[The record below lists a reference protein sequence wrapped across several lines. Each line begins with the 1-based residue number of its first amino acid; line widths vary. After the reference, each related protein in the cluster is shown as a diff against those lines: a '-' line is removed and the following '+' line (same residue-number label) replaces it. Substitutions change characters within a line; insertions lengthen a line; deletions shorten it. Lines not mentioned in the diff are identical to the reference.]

1 MIQYLVFPNGTTSAS
16 LQKDVIVNWS
26 NVKYLKIDGVDLV
39 LELNNGGNIRLSFT
53 NFGSGLDVAAHVMQ
67 TIQDLVKSNPNGRVL
82 KVKPDFYQQWGM
94 IDIVYTAPST
104 GGSGV
109 TSIVAGT
116 NVTINPVGGTGN
128 VTVNALN
135 ELLTRVDAD
144 DTIILGSSPTNS
156 GGNNTSLGFEAMQSI
171 TSSADSNVAVGTNA
185 LKFCNSDDN
194 IAIGYNALTAH
205 VDGNRNIAIGYDCME
220 LSGDSEGA
228 PNSNN
233 TFVGSQSGQDIDEG
247 CNDNVGIGRSALGNL
262 GSGGTV
268 GSQNTALGTS
278 AGSTLSGAAT
288 NNTFVGYD
296 AEPTASSVSNEFV
309 LGNSSVAVLR
319 CQQTTITALS
329 DERDKTSIEDLPYGL
344 DFVNSLKPKRFVWDN
359 RVETRLVDD
368 EEGKNL
374 VEEEYF
380 SSNKG
385 KKDIGFIAQELQT
398 VDDEF
403 LNLVYDSNPEKL
415 EASYGKLIPVLVKA
429 IQELKV
435 QLDNKQDK

>member
-156 GGNNTSLGFEAMQSI
+156 GGNNTSFKQ
-171 TSSADSNVAVGTNA
+171 
-185 LKFCNSDDN
+185 
-194 IAIGYNALTAH
+194 H
-205 VDGNRNIAIGYDCME
+205 V
-220 LSGDSEGA
+220 
-228 PNSNN
+228 
-233 TFVGSQSGQDIDEG
+233 G
-247 CNDNVGIGRSALGNL
+247 CNFYSHDW
-262 GSGGTV
+262 
-268 GSQNTALGTS
+268 
-278 AGSTLSGAAT
+278 
-288 NNTFVGYD
+288 F
-296 AEPTASSVSNEFV
+296 
-309 LGNSSVAVLR
+309 
-319 CQQTTITALS
+319 
-329 DERDKTSIEDLPYGL
+329 
-344 DFVNSLKPKRFVWDN
+344 
-359 RVETRLVDD
+359 
-368 EEGKNL
+368 
-374 VEEEYF
+374 
-380 SSNKG
+380 
-385 KKDIGFIAQELQT
+385 
-398 VDDEF
+398 
-403 LNLVYDSNPEKL
+403 
-415 EASYGKLIPVLVKA
+415 
-429 IQELKV
+429 
-435 QLDNKQDK
+435 